1 MEALRLENSAN
12 IVQFNQGAEIQVAKK
27 TVPSGVR
34 VPVADGENLYSNRAF
49 RTPVSPL
56 SVDEYKRLRDYFFG
70 AKNYF
75 YSMQTNKRN
84 YLYIVMSVNL
94 MRRAG
99 DMVQLRVGDVVT
111 EDGSFRDHVII
122 REQKTGKVARVYLN
136 DACREALVEYLNGMD
151 SYAMSDW
158 LFENFKRPGEHM
170 SVDGMR
176 RMLKRT
182 AEKLG
187 MDIHIGT
194 HSLRKT
200 LPHHAMSHGANAE
213 DEVAISQLLNHS
225 NIKTTYH
232 YIGREQEELDN
243 FVQSHAL

>member
-1 MEALRLENSAN
+1 MEALKLENSAN
-12 IVQFNQGAEIQVAKK
+12 IVQFNQGAENQAVKK
-27 TVPSGVR
+27 IVPSGVK
-34 VPVADGENLYSNRAF
+34 VPIVDRENLYSNHEF

-84 YLYIVMSVNL
+84 YLYIVLSVNL

-99 DMVQLRVGDVVT
+99 DVVRLRVGDVVA
-111 EDGSFRDHVII
+111 EDGSFREHVII
-122 REQKTGKVARVYLN
+122 REQKTGKVARIYLN
-136 DACREALVEYLNGMD
+136 DACREALAEYLGGMD

-170 SVDGMR
+170 TVDGMR

-200 LPHHAMSHGANAE
+200 LPHYAISQGANAE
-213 DEVAISQLLNHS
+213 DEVTISQLLNHS

-232 YIGREQEELDN
+232 YIGREQKELDS